1 MDRRLTKQIIIA
13 LIFFGFFAGI
23 GGIVYFTH
31 RPAATCFDGRKN
43 QGELEVDCGGPCIPC
58 ALKNN
63 PPLSIS
69 QSPQFIYSAGNKKID
84 ILFKI
89 SNTSISWGVKNF
101 AYKISILGKN
111 GEKQEFMEASFILPH
126 EVKTFILPQLN
137 VAFPIAKVT
146 VAIDPQTIVWAKPI
160 EGVNLEAGAPFVL
173 SNVKMIRP
181 KTKGYVYQ
189 PYNPNSLN
197 IYTFTK
203 TLRPGMSGREVRYL
217 QKVLAL
223 DPKIYPEKRVSGY
236 YGKLTERAVKRFQKK
251 YGIRTTG
258 EVGKLTRARL
268 NYLYGRKPV
277 THYQNAYTFTKTL
290 KRGMKGQ
297 EVYNL
302 QKVLHWDPRIY
313 PEGRMSGY
321 FGVLTERAVKRFQK
335 KYGIRTT
342 GEVGPQ
348 TRAKLNEIYAQ
359 HTSSGS
365 EGEDLGAQKV
375 SLKVQGNVYN
385 STPFNWHQGNVEI
398 ILCDKQHH
406 YLAGGITPLTGLYSN
421 KSASFVMQW
430 YQSSFPVFPPDV
442 TICEKVVNVNVLD
455 PDNAFITSP

>member
-13 LIFFGFFAGI
+13 LVFFALLTSI
-23 GGIVYFTH
+23 GGAIYFVH

-43 QGELEVDCGGPCIPC
+43 QGELDVDCGGPCIPC

-69 QSPQFIYSAGNKKID
+69 QSPQFIYSANKKKVD
-84 ILFKI
+84 IIFKI
-89 SNTSISWGVKNF
+89 SNTSMSWGVKNF
-101 AYKISILGKN
+101 AYKVAVLGKS

-126 EVKTFILPQLN
+126 EVKTFILSQLD

-146 VAIDPQTIVWAKPI
+146 VTIDPQTIVWAKPI
-160 EGVNLEAGAPFVL
+160 EGVNLDAGDPFVL
-173 SNVKMIRP
+173 SNVKIIHSQ
-181 KTKGYVYQ
+181 TKGYTYQ

-197 IYTFTK
+197 IHTFTK
-203 TLRPGMSGREVRYL
+203 TLRPGMSGTEVKYL

-223 DPKIYPEKRVSGY
+223 DSTIYPEKRVSGY
-236 YGKLTERAVKRFQKK
+236 YGKLTEAAVKRFQKK

-258 EVGKLTRARL
+258 EVGKLTRAQL
-268 NYLYGRKPV
+268 NELYGRKPV

-290 KRGMKGQ
+290 KRGMRGQ

-313 PEGRMSGY
+313 PEGEMSGY

-342 GEVGPQ
+342 GQVGPQ
-348 TRAKLNEIYAQ
+348 TRGKLNEIYAQ
-359 HTSSGS
+359 HISAGEENLGS
-365 EGEDLGAQKV
+365 EEISLQVKGE
-375 SLKVQGNVYN
+375 VYN
-385 STPFNWHQGNVEI
+385 STPFNWRQGNVGI

-406 YLAGGITPLTGLYSN
+406 YLAVGITSLANIYSN
-421 KSASFVMQW
+421 KSTSFVIQW
-430 YQSSFPVFPPDV
+430 YRSSFPSFPSDV
-442 TICEKVVNVNVLD
+442 TICEKMVNVNVLN
-455 PDNAFITSP
+455 PDNAFVTSP